1 VFCSIFN
8 LISLILHSFLF
19 CIFRTVAKLF
29 KSGSKTP
36 KTTNDDPSPPPVPA
50 KTPQHIPTLQA
61 RPSNNQQQTHTPLV
75 ATNSMSKPV
84 TLTNNDPSQI
94 INSDATHELLQT
106 KPSMSTSSY
115 ASLTPANKDDQKE
128 KNNSS
133 ENLTSPLPSVAT
145 RLGAIGTRVL
155 PALDPNGDPPPV
167 RLRHFPTEK
176 KGMCNPIYE

>member
-1 VFCSIFN
+1 MYLVFCSIFN
-8 LISLILHSFLF
+8 FISRILHSFLF

-29 KSGSKTP
+29 KSASKTP
-36 KTTNDDPSPPPVPA
+36 KTANDDPSPPPVPA
-50 KTPQHIPTLQA
+50 KTSQHLPTLQA
-61 RPSNNQQQTHTPLV
+61 RPSNNQQQTHTPIV
-75 ATNSMSKPV
+75 ATKSV

-106 KPSMSTSSY
+106 KPSMSSSSY
-115 ASLTPANKDDQKE
+115 ASLTPSNKDDQKE

-176 KGMCNPIYE
+176 KGRCNLIYE